1 MGCFSM
7 VVLPNACS
15 MVTGNWVLLELDAVE
30 SELEVAG
37 PVEQAER
44 VSAAAAR
51 TAVALPAD
59 FNSVRRVALGPGKRG
74 EVTELL
80 KSMKRTQVRLA

>member
-1 MGCFSM
+1 M
-7 VVLPNACS
+7 VVLPKACS
-15 MVTGNWVLLELDAVE
+15 MATGNCELLELEASASVVE
-30 SELEVAG
+30 DAG

-59 FNSVRRVALGPGKRG
+59 LNSVRRVALRPAKRG

-80 KSMKRTQVRLA
+80 K

>member
-1 MGCFSM
+1 
-7 VVLPNACS
+7 
-15 MVTGNWVLLELDAVE
+15 MVTGNCELLELDAVE

-44 VSAAAAR
+44 VSAAAAK

-59 FNSVRRVALGPGKRG
+59 LNSVRRVALGPEKRG

-80 KSMKRTQVRLA
+80 K

>member
-1 MGCFSM
+1 
-7 VVLPNACS
+7 
-15 MVTGNWVLLELDAVE
+15 VTGNCELLELEVLA
-30 SELEVAG
+30 SEVVDAG

-59 FNSVRRVALGPGKRG
+59 LNSVRRVVPAPEKRG
-74 EVTELL
+74 EAIEFL
-80 KSMKRTQVRLA
+80 K

>member
-1 MGCFSM
+1 
-7 VVLPNACS
+7 
-15 MVTGNWVLLELDAVE
+15 
-30 SELEVAG
+30 
-37 PVEQAER
+37 VEQADR

-59 FNSVRRVALGPGKRG
+59 LNSVRRVALGPEKRG

-80 KSMKRTQVRLA
+80 KS

>member
-1 MGCFSM
+1 
-7 VVLPNACS
+7 
-15 MVTGNWVLLELDAVE
+15 MVTGNCELLELAALASVVEDAE
-30 SELEVAG
+30 

-59 FNSVRRVALGPGKRG
+59 LNSVRRVALGPEKRG
-74 EVTELL
+74 EVTKLL
-80 KSMKRTQVRLA
+80 KWMKQT